1 VIVTVVPAGI
11 APATGLNVG
20 VATGGSNVTVA
31 VADFVVSAWLV
42 AVIVTVCCVV
52 MLAGAV

>member
-20 VATGGSNVTVA
+20 VATAAAIVYADVA
-31 VADFVVSAWLV
+31 TALLLIPLLYAMALIVSA
-42 AVIVTVCCVV
+42 APP
-52 MLAGAV
+52 